1 MALLDVSKVT
11 ETLIELLERRIPTL
25 PEWPS
30 GVTLDVS
37 PDPPDLLS
45 GQNVLGI
52 YLYHLTEDPGTK
64 NLVPPGGNSPP
75 VAYAPMGLSLHYQ
88 LSAHTEGNGAS
99 TLSEQRMMGMAAKTL
114 HDFPV
119 IDDDT
124 RVGTTQILNQTL
136 RDAGNRLRIALQPV
150 PFGEAVSYWT
160 AGPRPLRLAAYYEVS
175 VIMLE
180 PESATRR
187 PGRVLERAVET
198 FVGGRPRLEGSRSV
212 LTFTPP
218 GQTQPSELEVQP
230 AQASYG
236 GTIELTGT
244 GLAGAS
250 THLALRASRW
260 PEPIVVD
267 DVSWGVVATAERVRA
282 VVRQTTGPGGNLVLP
297 GVYGASVRVSRRFG
311 SPPAQRE
318 VEQGSNHTPI
328 VVMPRVDPI
337 PAPVP
342 PAPANLFT
350 VTGGVFSDPALEP
363 ESVEAYF
370 GEARLGRVN
379 ATPGPGQFR
388 VVSPTT
394 LEARLPAGLVS
405 GQSVGFRLIVEGAES
420 EPRWVTVP

>member
-11 ETLIELLERRIPTL
+11 ETLIELLERRIPRL
-25 PEWPS
+25 PEWPT

-37 PDPPDLLS
+37 PDPPDLLTGS
-45 GQNVLGI
+45 NVLGI
-52 YLYHLTEDPGTK
+52 YLYHLTEDAGTK
-64 NLVPPGGNSPP
+64 NLVPPGGNTPP

-99 TLSEQRMMGMAAKTL
+99 TLSEQLMMGMAAKTL

-124 RVGTTQILNQTL
+124 RVGTNQILNKKL
-136 RDAGNRLRIALQPV
+136 RDAGNKLRIALQPV

-180 PESATRR
+180 PEPAVRR
-187 PGRVLERAVET
+187 PSRVLERAVQT

-218 GQTQPSELEVQP
+218 GQTQPSQLEVQP

-244 GLAGAS
+244 GLAGTA
-250 THLALRASRW
+250 TQLALRAGRW
-260 PEPIVVD
+260 PEPVVVD
-267 DVSWGVVATAERVRA
+267 DVTWGVAATPERVRA
-282 VVRQTTGPGGNLVLP
+282 IIRQTTRPGGDVVLP
-297 GVYGASVRVSRRFG
+297 GVYGASVRVTRRFG
-311 SPPAQRE
+311 SPPSQRE
-318 VEQGSNHTPI
+318 VEQASNHTPI

-337 PAPVP
+337 PSA
-342 PAPANLFT
+342 AAGLFT
-350 VTGGVFSDPALEP
+350 ITGGVFSDAALDP
-363 ESVEAYF
+363 DSVEAYF
-370 GEARLGRVN
+370 GEARLRRVT
-379 ATPGPGQFR
+379 AAPAAGEFR
-388 VVSPTT
+388 VVSPTSI
-394 LEARLPAGLVS
+394 EARLPAGLPS
-405 GQSVGFRLIVEGAES
+405 GEPVGFRLIVEGAES

>member
-11 ETLIELLERRIPTL
+11 ETLIELLEKRIPTL
-25 PEWPS
+25 PDWPT

-52 YLYHLTEDPGTK
+52 YLYHLTEDAGTK
-64 NLVPPGGNSPP
+64 NLVPPSGNSPP
-75 VAYAPMGLSLHYQ
+75 VAYAPMGLTLHYQ
-88 LSAHTEGNGAS
+88 LSAHTEVNGASTGS
-99 TLSEQRMMGMAAKTL
+99 TLSEQLMMGMAAKTL

-119 IDDDT
+119 IDDGT
-124 RVGTTQILNQTL
+124 FVGANQILNKAL
-136 RDAGNRLRIALQPV
+136 RDAGNKLRIALQPV

-180 PESATRR
+180 PEPATRR
-187 PGRVLERAVET
+187 PGRVLEWAVQT

-212 LTFTPP
+212 VTFAPP
-218 GQTQPSELEVQP
+218 GQTQPSELEVRP

-244 GLAGAS
+244 GLAGTA
-250 THLALRASRW
+250 TQLALRAGRW
-260 PEPIVVD
+260 REPVVVD
-267 DVSWGVVATAERVRA
+267 DVTWGVAATPERVHA
-282 VVRQTTGPGGNLVLP
+282 VVRQVTRPGGDIVLP
-297 GVYGASVRVSRRFG
+297 GVYGASVRVTRRFG
-311 SPPAQRE
+311 SPPTQRE
-318 VEQGSNHTPI
+318 VEQASNQTPI

-337 PAPVP
+337 PAP
-342 PAPANLFT
+342 AAGLFT
-350 VTGGVFSDPALEP
+350 ITGGVFSDPALDP
-363 ESVEAYF
+363 DSVEAYF
-370 GEARLGRVN
+370 GEARLRLVST
-379 ATPGPGQFR
+379 APAPGQFR
-388 VVSPTT
+388 VVSSTS

-405 GQSVGFRLIVEGAES
+405 GQPVGFRLIVDGAES

>member
-11 ETLIELLERRIPTL
+11 ETLIELLERRIPAL
-25 PEWPS
+25 PEWPN

-45 GQNVLGI
+45 GQTVLGL
-52 YLYHLTEDPGTK
+52 YLYHLTEDAGTK

-99 TLSEQRMMGMAAKTL
+99 TLSEQRMIGMAAKTL

-124 RVGTTQILNQTL
+124 RVGTTKILNQAL
-136 RDAGNRLRIALQPV
+136 RDAGNRLRVALQPV

-160 AGPRPLRLAAYYEVS
+160 AGPRPLRLAAYYDVS
-175 VIMLE
+175 VVMLE
-180 PESATRR
+180 SEPPTRR
-187 PGRVLERAVET
+187 PARVLERAVQT

-218 GQTQPSELEVQP
+218 GQAQPSELNVQP

-236 GTIELTGT
+236 GTIELTGS
-244 GLAGAS
+244 GLAGTA
-250 THLALRASRW
+250 THLALRATRG
-260 PEPIVVD
+260 PEPLVVD
-267 DVSWGVVATAERVRA
+267 DVTWGVVATGERVRA
-282 VVRQTTGPGGNLVLP
+282 IVRQTTRPGGDTVLP
-297 GVYGASVRVSRRFG
+297 GVYGASVRVMRRFG
-311 SPPAQRE
+311 SPPTQRD
-318 VEQGSNHTPI
+318 VEQASNQTPI

-337 PAPVP
+337 PAPVA
-342 PAPANLFT
+342 PAPADLFT
-350 VTGGVFSDPALEP
+350 VTGGLFSDPGLEP
-363 ESVEAYF
+363 EAVEAYF
-370 GEARLGRVN
+370 GDARLTRVN
-379 ATPGPGQFR
+379 GTPGPGEFR
-388 VVSPTT
+388 VVSSTS

-405 GQSVGFRLIVEGAES
+405 GRAVGFRLIVDGAES